1 MAQVKERGKQAVNG
15 LNAKSRRRLKK
26 LFTADD
32 LLHLPEAPDGR
43 CYELVEGRL
52 YEMPPPG
59 QRHGRVTLKIG
70 ILLETHAQQYA
81 VGRAIAGDPG
91 FILAH
96 NPDTV
101 RAPDVAYIS
110 YERLPADQEFP
121 LQYNDIV
128 PELAVEVV
136 SPSDTSREI
145 REKADSWLRAGV
157 QMVWVVYPETRQV
170 AVYLTD
176 RDPLALQS
184 DDTLDG
190 FPALP
195 GFTCRVADL
204 FT

>member
-1 MAQVKERGKQAVNG
+1 MAQVKERGKQAANV
-15 LNAKSRRRLKK
+15 LNPKSRRRLKK
-26 LFTADD
+26 VFTADD

-70 ILLETHAQQYA
+70 ILLEAHAQRHGL
-81 VGRAIAGDPG
+81 GRAIAGDPG
-91 FILAH
+91 FILAR

-128 PELAVEVV
+128 PELVVEVA
-136 SPSDTSREI
+136 SPSDTSRHI
-145 REKADSWLRAGV
+145 QEKAESWLRAGV
-157 QMVWVVYPETRQV
+157 QTVWVVYPDTRQV
-170 AVYLTD
+170 TVYRAERDAVI
-176 RDPLALQS
+176 LQP

-190 FPALP
+190 SPALP
-195 GFTCRVADL
+195 GFTCRVAE
-204 FT
+204 FFA